1 MELNV
6 LGPGL
11 IVLVDLV
18 FRSPETQSRDEN
30 TRQEHE
36 PETLKYKKSAR
47 LQSKLNRFL
56 KYVYT

>member
-36 PETLKYKKSAR
+36 
-47 LQSKLNRFL
+47 
-56 KYVYT
+56 V